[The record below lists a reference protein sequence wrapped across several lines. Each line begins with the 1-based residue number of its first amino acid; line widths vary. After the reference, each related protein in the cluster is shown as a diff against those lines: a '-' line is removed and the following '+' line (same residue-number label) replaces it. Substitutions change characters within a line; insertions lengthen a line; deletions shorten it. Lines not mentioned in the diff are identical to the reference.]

1 MSKASAGP
9 WGEGRR
15 AWERLNAW
23 RRRGGTATGPEPGGR
38 ALDALSDI
46 GAIRRLLDQAELQ
59 AVRAARRAGVSWS
72 EIAIRLGI
80 TRQSAWERWRDVDD
94 DVPTTPTATATAR
107 PPVAAISE
115 AASELAEAAA
125 RRLRRRS
132 TVAVPR
138 VIGQTVEAAQRTLAG
153 KGLAAASAEPQD
165 HPLALAG
172 WPNGIVTGQAPEHG
186 ARVPPGSVVRLWV
199 ERDQGGNAGVRE
211 PRRPRP
217 SPRSGREVLPEPAD
231 EAVG

>member
-46 GAIRRLLDQAELQ
+46 GAIRRLLDQ
-59 AVRAARRAGVSWS
+59 
-72 EIAIRLGI
+72 
-80 TRQSAWERWRDVDD
+80 
-94 DVPTTPTATATAR
+94 
-107 PPVAAISE
+107 
-115 AASELAEAAA
+115 AEAAA